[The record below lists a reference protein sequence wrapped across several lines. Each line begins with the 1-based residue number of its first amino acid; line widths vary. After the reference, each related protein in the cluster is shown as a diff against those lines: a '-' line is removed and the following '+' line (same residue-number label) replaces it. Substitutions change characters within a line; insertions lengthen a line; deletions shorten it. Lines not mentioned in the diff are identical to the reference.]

1 MFNDK
6 NFRAIV
12 VSIVQKY
19 RMEVN
24 TSVNVDDNYK
34 RKRAITST
42 SEVDTSIAGD
52 SEHNTSVSQDK
63 SKKLKVQTENV
74 DKTDKKKQKSKKKL
88 KNAKPSNESD
98 DEWMSG

>member
-6 NFRAIV
+6 NFRAII

-42 SEVDTSIAGD
+42 SEADTSIVGN

-74 DKTDKKKQKSKKKL
+74 DKTDKKKTEKQKEVEESKTIK
-88 KNAKPSNESD
+88 
-98 DEWMSG
+98 